1 MSDSLCRLL
10 DVGCLRVDKTLLGS
24 VNEWQLVPAV
34 RCGLFA
40 GGQDPAGVRE

>member
-1 MSDSLCRLL
+1 MSVSWCRPL
-10 DVGCLRVDKTLLGS
+10 DVGCLQVDKTLLGS
-24 VNEWQLVPAV
+24 VNECQLVLGV